1 MSDGLTLKTG
11 IGGIIIPQNAD
22 KHTKS
27 RLGQFV
33 VWMDD
38 RDLLWHQVDLAAYRD
53 AMEDAGKAP
62 ATVNAHLS
70 TIRARYR
77 AIVRDNATRD
87 SLYRLAEQ
95 VADAPSDRK
104 SFVDEI
110 LTRVENAIA
119 PQASQVRVKVSQDRA
134 DSAHLR
140 LTREQAEALMMA
152 PGVNTLMGLRDTAV
166 IALMLC
172 TGIREAELSS
182 LKVPDL
188 RQRLGGELALHVR
201 EGKGCKERLVPYG
214 ELSWVLAVVDAWFSK
229 AGIGGGYV
237 FRGLYKGGKTLRTGR
252 LSVRAIG
259 HIMGRYPMM
268 VDGEMVHV
276 KPHDLRR
283 TYARRLFEA
292 GTDPVAI
299 QQNLGHS
306 GLATT
311 LGYIGN
317 LDVTYRRAPAVYTFD
332 LSKLVRET

>member
-1 MSDGLTLKTG
+1 MSDDLALKTG
-11 IGGIIIPQNAD
+11 IGDIIIPQNAD
-22 KHTKS
+22 KHTRS
-27 RLGQFV
+27 RLRQFV
-33 VWMDD
+33 AWMDD
-38 RDLLWHQVDLAAYRD
+38 RGLLWHQPDLAAYRD
-53 AMEDAGKAP
+53 AMKDAGKAP

-77 AIVRDNATRD
+77 AIVRDNTTRD

-95 VADAPSDRK
+95 VTGTPSDRK

-110 LTRVENAIA
+110 LIRVENAID
-119 PQASQVRVKVSQDRA
+119 PQVSQVRVKFSQDRA

-140 LTREQAEALMMA
+140 LTKEQAEALMVA
-152 PGVNTLMGLRDTAV
+152 PGVNTLVGLRDTAV

-172 TGIREAELSS
+172 TGIREAELSA
-182 LKVPDL
+182 LKAPDL
-188 RQRLGGELALHVR
+188 RQRLAGDLALHVR

-214 ELSWVLAVVDAWFSK
+214 ELSWVLALVDAWCSE
-229 AGIGGGYV
+229 AGFGTDYV
-237 FRGLYKGGKTLRTGR
+237 FCGLYKGGKMLRSGR

-259 HIMGRYPMM
+259 YIVGRYPVM
-268 VDGEMVHV
+268 VDGNLVHV

-292 GTDPVAI
+292 GTNPVAI

-311 LGYIGN
+311 LGYIGE

-332 LSKLVRET
+332 LSKLVRGT